1 MSIGILGYGG
11 YVPRYRIKSEE
22 YIKALGMF
30 AARNIREKAIP
41 GYDED
46 TITMAIKA
54 ADDAL
59 KRAGIGR
66 NEIEGL
72 FFASTSPPYAEK
84 LSSSTISTALD
95 MNPEVRVSDLGFS
108 TKAGGDAMLACIDF
122 VSSAK
127 DVLGLVV
134 ASDSPNASVG
144 DMFEHRLGAGAAAF
158 ILGPGEV
165 AATYE
170 NSHSFAE
177 EALGERFR
185 RDGSSFIVDLAIASH
200 TQDVYRRVIRGSLLG
215 LLKKLGKKPED
226 VKYLTLH
233 QSDVREAMRAA
244 NACGF
249 ADPQLTPGIVAP
261 KIGDSGASSALL
273 GLNAILDKADTG
285 DRVFVTSYGS
295 GSGSNT
301 ISFLVEEELETKRM
315 RAPLLDYYLFDKEY
329 VDYITYLKLRRI
341 I

>member
-1 MSIGILGYGG
+1 MSIGILGYGS

-22 YIKALGMF
+22 YIKALGIF
-30 AARNIREKAIP
+30 AARDIREKAIP

-54 ADDAL
+54 VDDAF
-59 KRAGIGR
+59 KRADVGR
-66 NEIEGL
+66 DEIDAL

-95 MNPEVRVSDLGFS
+95 LNPEVRVSDLGFS

-122 VSSAK
+122 VSSWK

-134 ASDSPNASVG
+134 ASDSPKASVG
-144 DMFEHRLGAGAAAF
+144 DTFEHRLGAGSAAF
-158 ILGPGEV
+158 VLGHGEV
-165 AATYE
+165 AAMYE

-185 RDGSSFIVDLAIASH
+185 RDGSGFIVDLAIASH
-200 TQDVYRRVIRGSLLG
+200 TQDIYRRVIRGSLLG
-215 LLKKLGKKPED
+215 LLKKLGKNPND
-226 VKYLTLH
+226 VKFLAIH
-233 QSDVREAMRAA
+233 QTDVREAMRAA
-244 NACGF
+244 DACGF
-249 ADPQLTPGIVAP
+249 AASQLNPGIVAP

-273 GLNAILDKADTG
+273 GLNAILDKAETG
-285 DRVFVTSYGS
+285 DRVLVTSYGS

-301 ISFLVEEELETKRM
+301 ISFLVEEELEKKRM
-315 RAPLLDYYLFDKEY
+315 RAPLLEYYISDKEY
-329 VDYITYLKLRRI
+329 VDYITYLKLRKI